1 MLEQN
6 TARTLPTLVLG
17 EKVGPTLKLESGPAE
32 TLRGASSTW
41 FATAVFGL
49 IGLAASAFMIPLSQ
63 GQLQSPWS
71 EELRLSLPGM
81 WGSDEVTG
89 ASPQTPNQ
97 EDEHTRE
104 LPGSDGGP
112 GASAQKLNQADESTP
127 KVLASEVSEL
137 MDKLEGKYCFNYM
150 PTGDDPDAR
159 EAFSKL
165 YWNKLNVELTNLTE
179 DRLDVCT
186 QFAYQTSEVLVG
198 GGCQKSNCG
207 TNDVTFYI
215 NRKGK
220 IAMDYRVEGE
230 CSHAAEDGF
239 TQISLLCSN

>member
-17 EKVGPTLKLESGPAE
+17 EKVGPTLNLEPGP
-32 TLRGASSTW
+32 TGILRGASSTW
-41 FATAVFGL
+41 VATAVFGL
-49 IGLAASAFMIPLSQ
+49 IGLAASAFMIPLGQ

-71 EELRLSLPGM
+71 EGLRLGLPGL
-81 WGSDEVTG
+81 WGSDE
-89 ASPQTPNQ
+89 AS
-97 EDEHTRE
+97 E
-104 LPGSDGGP
+104 
-112 GASAQKLNQADESTP
+112 AIAQKPNQADESTSDEASGASAEKANQADKSTP
-127 KVLASEVSEL
+127 EVPASEVSEL
-137 MDKLEGKYCFNYM
+137 MGKLKGKYCFNYM
-150 PTGDDPDAR
+150 PTGDDQDAR

-165 YWNKLNVELTNLTE
+165 YWNKLNVELSQLAE

-186 QFAYQTSEVLVG
+186 QFAYQTPEVLVG

-215 NRKGK
+215 NRQGK

-230 CSHAAEDGF
+230 CSYAAEDGF
-239 TQISLLCSN
+239 TQINLLCSN